1 MGRIKDNF
9 DDKGFVVVKSLV
21 SKKMIFKI
29 FQQVEQLIDE
39 ALKIK
44 KVNPSEFENVD
55 TKYMFLKK
63 NFPKIKSHIYDL
75 IKYLDGVHAISTMPS
90 LLEIIKELSGPS
102 LLLDGIQLGIN
113 DFDLKTRF
121 SGILEILEMNYLSI
135 QEKSFPERGKPV

>member
-63 NFPKIKSHIYDL
+63 NYPKIKTQKRL
-75 IKYLDGVHAISTMPS
+75 
-90 LLEIIKELSGPS
+90 
-102 LLLDGIQLGIN
+102 
-113 DFDLKTRF
+113 
-121 SGILEILEMNYLSI
+121 
-135 QEKSFPERGKPV
+135 